1 MTGAEESLYRR
12 RAALIA
18 STCFVLGF
26 TGRGLAECF
35 QTLVLPLS
43 RELGFSRS
51 EITSV
56 YALFALMT
64 GLAGPLVG
72 IAFDRLGPRALYAAG
87 LTLLG
92 SGMLLTSMADRLWQ
106 FQATAGVA
114 IGIAVAS
121 LGNVPNAAL
130 LGRWF
135 RDRLATVTAAVFS
148 SMGIGMLLLV
158 PLAQMLEHVIGWR
171 QTWQVLG
178 VGALLLLIPLLLL
191 PWRVLAPGHPS
202 LAVPRPSALG
212 EVKGWTVMRALATPA
227 FWGMFL
233 CFGITGLGMNIF
245 AAQSVACL
253 IESGID
259 PITAAGAWGVVGLLL
274 PVGLIGT
281 GWLDGRLGRLRTVAL
296 SYGATIGALFFLW
309 AITRTGSPLLL
320 IPFAT
325 LLGLSF
331 GSRGPLVA
339 TISMR
344 LFHGSARGTIYG
356 CITLGGGI
364 GSATGALLGGQLH
377 DRFGGYDA
385 VIGAAVVMLI
395 VGALPFWTVR
405 ALRQES

>member
-1 MTGAEESLYRR
+1 MTAEETLHRR
-12 RAALIA
+12 HAGMVAA
-18 STCFVLGF
+18 TCFVLGF

-43 RELGFSRS
+43 RELGFTRS

-64 GLAGPLVG
+64 GLAGPVVG
-72 IAFDRLGPRALYAAG
+72 FAFDRVGPRGLYAAG
-87 LTLLG
+87 LLALG
-92 SGMLLTSMADRLWQ
+92 AGLLLTSVADQLWQ
-106 FQATAGVA
+106 FQGAA
-114 IGIAVAS
+114 GIAVGFAVAA
-121 LGNVPNAAL
+121 LGNVPNAAM

-158 PLAQMLEHVIGWR
+158 PLAQSMENAIGWR
-171 QTWQVLG
+171 PTWRVLG
-178 VGALLLLIPLLLL
+178 IGALILLIPLLAL
-191 PWRVLAPGHPS
+191 PWRKLAPGHP
-202 LAVPRPSALG
+202 ALQQTRATGIG
-212 EVKGWTVMRALATPA
+212 EVKGWTVMRALSTPA

-233 CFGITGLGMNIF
+233 CFGVTGMGMNIF

-259 PITAAGAWGVVGLLL
+259 PITAAGAWGIVGLLL

-281 GWLDGRLGRLRTVAL
+281 GWLDGRVGRLPTVVL
-296 SYGATIGALFFLW
+296 SYGATIGALLMLW
-309 AITRTGSPLLL
+309 GITRTGSVLLL
-320 IPFAT
+320 LPFT
-325 LLGLSF
+325 LLLGLSF
-331 GSRGPLVA
+331 GSRGPLLA

-356 CITLGGGI
+356 FIALGGGL
-364 GSATGALLGGQLH
+364 GSAAGALLGGQLH

-385 VIGAAVVMLI
+385 VIAAAILALI

-405 ALRQES
+405 ALRQVG